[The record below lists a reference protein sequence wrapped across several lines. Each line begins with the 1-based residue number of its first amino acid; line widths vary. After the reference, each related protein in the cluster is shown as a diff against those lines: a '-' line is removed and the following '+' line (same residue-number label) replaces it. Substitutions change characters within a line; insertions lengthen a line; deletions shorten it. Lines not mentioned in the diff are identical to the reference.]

1 MNEGIIQIYC
11 GDGHGKSAAALG
23 QAIHAASL
31 GKNVIII
38 KFLKSQEDSE
48 FMTRLEPEIKVF
60 RFEKSE
66 VNFEELSES
75 EKQEEVQNIRNGL
88 NFAKKVLT
96 TGGCDILILDEVLGL
111 LDNHIIEADE
121 LRAIL
126 EAKTDEETIILT
138 GIQLHDETCIVAD
151 EIYKIEP
158 MNFRVF

>member
-75 EKQEEVQNIRNGL
+75 EKQEEVQNIRNG
-88 NFAKKVLT
+88 
-96 TGGCDILILDEVLGL
+96 
-111 LDNHIIEADE
+111 
-121 LRAIL
+121 
-126 EAKTDEETIILT
+126 
-138 GIQLHDETCIVAD
+138 
-151 EIYKIEP
+151 
-158 MNFRVF
+158 

>member
-121 LRAIL
+121 LRTIL
-126 EAKTDEETIILT
+126 EAKTEEETIILT